1 MSGPRSF
8 TTRMVDRRFSRLV
21 THTRVGGGRVLRAT
35 LGRLGWNLSPVAVRF
50 PDSNPYPANGSDFA
64 LALGAEHQPTDV
76 PIDTLRPAGFPAA
89 SRLFGFAHCRG
100 GPTQTCTADSFIN
113 DENPASS
120 DARLKLRVMVGTLLV
135 QPLRR

>member
-64 LALGAEHQPTDV
+64 VALGAEHQPTDV
-76 PIDTLRPAGFPAA
+76 SIDTLRPAVFPRRLDCSGSLTAA
-89 SRLFGFAHCRG
+89 
-100 GPTQTCTADSFIN
+100 AD
-113 DENPASS
+113 
-120 DARLKLRVMVGTLLV
+120 
-135 QPLRR
+135 